1 MRTDVNG
8 INRSYRSDVQFQRP
22 DGSRFA
28 LEIQVSGI
36 DAVTARRRT
45 RRDGIEPLWLT
56 SRTEEDWQQL
66 VPCVRLNRPPSGDT
80 RQLRIEQVEL
90 FVTGTVEPYW
100 EPCENSRG
108 CWRRRLHRTS
118 ACPGHLRWRTTTE
131 TAGYDIDEVTTRY
144 IDTARMLGIDTF
156 AERITR
162 NELVIVH
169 AARGDRRGTFPV
181 VSTPTARVEAID
193 YARELQQWRERNR
206 RAPRLSPATA
216 YCTQPNHSPA
226 DDHDSPAAHDAVP
239 SPWQALRA
247 RACEL
252 ARARGVWVRPVPDP
266 SDLLLQL
273 SSPALDSCAASSC
286 S

>member
-1 MRTDVNG
+1 M
-8 INRSYRSDVQFQRP
+8 
-22 DGSRFA
+22 
-28 LEIQVSGI
+28 
-36 DAVTARRRT
+36 DAGAAA
-45 RRDGIEPLWLT
+45 
-56 SRTEEDWQQL
+56 
-66 VPCVRLNRPPSGDT
+66 
-80 RQLRIEQVEL
+80 
-90 FVTGTVEPYW
+90 
-100 EPCENSRG
+100 
-108 CWRRRLHRTS
+108 LHRTS
-118 ACPGHLRWRTTTE
+118 ACPGRLRWRTTTE

-144 IDTARMLGIDTF
+144 TDTARMLGIDTY

-162 NELVIVH
+162 GELVIVH
-169 AARGDRRGTFPV
+169 AARDDRRGTFPV
-181 VSTPTARVEAID
+181 VSTLTARVEAID

-226 DDHDSPAAHDAVP
+226 DDYDSPAAHDAVP

-273 SSPALDSCAASSC
+273 QLPGTGLVRGELLLVATHADQKTLADGGLDPLRIAVATDLATTAPEAA
-286 S
+286 